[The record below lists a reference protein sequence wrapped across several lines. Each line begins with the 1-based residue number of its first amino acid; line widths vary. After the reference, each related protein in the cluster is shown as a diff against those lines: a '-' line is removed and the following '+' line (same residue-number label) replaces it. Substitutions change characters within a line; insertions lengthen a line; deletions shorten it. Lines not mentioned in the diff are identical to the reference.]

1 MTSSKIKK
9 VFVTGADGFIVSH
22 LVEALLSKGY
32 QVRALVLYNSF
43 NSFGWL
49 DSLPEEILTQIE
61 IVPGDI
67 RDGNMMK
74 SVTTDCDAILHLA
87 ALIGI
92 PFSYDA
98 PESYIDT
105 NIKGTMNVLHA
116 AKENNVSKIVCI
128 STSEVYG
135 TAQYVPI
142 TEEHPLQPQS
152 PYSAT
157 KIGAEQI
164 AMSYYNAFDLPVVVL
179 RPFNTFGPRQSAR
192 AVIPTVITQIAAGYG
207 EIKLGALSPTRD
219 FNYVDDTVSGMI
231 AAMEANAAI
240 GEVINI
246 GTGFDLSVDKTVSL
260 IKEIMNS
267 TVEIVLDDQRLRPEK
282 SEVDRLQ
289 ASNEK
294 ALSLLDWRPQYVGE
308 EGLAKALEKTI
319 QWFSDKN
326 NISSYK
332 ASIYNK

>member
-1 MTSSKIKK
+1 MSLSNEKKI
-9 VFVTGADGFIVSH
+9 FVTGADGFIGSH
-22 LVEALLSKGY
+22 LVEALLVKGY
-32 QVRALVLYNSF
+32 EVKALVLYNSF

-49 DSLPEEILTQIE
+49 DTLPDEILARIE
-61 IVPGDI
+61 VVPGDV
-67 RDGNMMK
+67 RDSHMMK
-74 SVTTDCDAILHLA
+74 LVTSDCDAVLHLA

-105 NIKGTMNVLHA
+105 NIKGTMNILNA
-116 AKENNVSKIVCI
+116 AKENNISKIVCI

-135 TAQYVPI
+135 TARYVPI
-142 TEEHPLQPQS
+142 AEDHPLQPQS

-192 AVIPTVITQIAAGYG
+192 AIIPTVITQITAGYG

-219 FNYVDDTVSGMI
+219 FNYIDDIVSGMI
-231 AAMEANAAI
+231 AAMETDGSI

-246 GTGFDLSVDKTVSL
+246 GTGFDLSIDRVVGI
-260 IKEIMNS
+260 IKDMMGS
-267 TVEIVLDDQRLRPEK
+267 TANVVLDNQRLRPEK

-289 ASNEK
+289 ACNKK
-294 ALSLLDWRPQYVGE
+294 ALSLLDWHPQYVGE
-308 EGLAKALEKTI
+308 AGLSKALEKTI
-319 QWFSDKN
+319 EWFLIKE
-326 NISSYK
+326 NIRRYK
-332 ASIYNK
+332 SSIYNK

>member
-1 MTSSKIKK
+1 MTLTRDKK
-9 VFVTGADGFIVSH
+9 VFVTGADGFIGSH
-22 LVEALLSKGY
+22 LVESLLEKGY
-32 QVRALVLYNSF
+32 QVKALVLYNSF

-49 DSLPEEILTQIE
+49 DSLSDETLSKIE
-61 IVPGDI
+61 VVPGDI

-74 SVTTDCDAILHLA
+74 SVTSDCDAILHLA

-116 AKENNVSKIVCI
+116 AKENNVSKVVCV

-192 AVIPTVITQIAAGYG
+192 AVIPTVITQIAAGYD

-231 AAMEANAAI
+231 AAMESDKVV
-240 GEVINI
+240 GEVVNL
-246 GTGFDLSVDKTVSL
+246 GTGFDISIDTTVGIIKGLMGSSVKV
-260 IKEIMNS
+260 
-267 TVEIVLDDQRLRPEK
+267 VLDEQRLRPEK

-294 ALSLLDWRPQYVGE
+294 ALALLDWNPQYVGE
-308 EGLAKALEKTI
+308 EGLGKALAKTI
-319 QWFSDKN
+319 AWFSDEQ
-326 NISSYK
+326 NISRYK
-332 ASIYNK
+332 SSIYNK

>member
-9 VFVTGADGFIVSH
+9 VFVTGADGFIGSH

-192 AVIPTVITQIAAGYG
+192 AVIPTVITQIAAGYD

-308 EGLAKALEKTI
+308 EGLVKALEKTI
-319 QWFSDKN
+319 EWFSDKN
-326 NISSYK
+326 NIRSYK
-332 ASIYNK
+332 ASTYNK

>member
-1 MTSSKIKK
+1 MTSLKIKK
-9 VFVTGADGFIVSH
+9 VFVTGADGFIGSH

-32 QVRALVLYNSF
+32 QVKALVLYNSF

-49 DSLPEEILTQIE
+49 DSLPEEILAQIE
-61 IVPGDI
+61 VVPGDI
-67 RDGNMMK
+67 RDGNMMR
-74 SVTTDCDAILHLA
+74 SVTMDCDAILHLA

-116 AKENNVSKIVCI
+116 AKENNVTKIVCI

-192 AVIPTVITQIAAGYG
+192 AVIPTVITQIAAGYD

-231 AAMEANAAI
+231 AAMEANSAI

-246 GTGFDLSVDKTVSL
+246 GTGFDLSVGNTVSL

-267 TVEIVLDDQRLRPEK
+267 TVKIVLDDQRLRPEK

-319 QWFSDKN
+319 EWFSDKN

-332 ASIYNK
+332 ASTYNK